1 MTQALPRCARSLSV
15 FMCVCIS
22 GLLKN
27 SGITAHPLPIQE
39 RVYLLTTATAPFC
52 GVYEFVH
59 IVIYQKST
67 LSDNLTNFFAC
78 IQCITFYLKEI
89 FELLF

>member
-1 MTQALPRCARSLSV
+1 
-15 FMCVCIS
+15 MCVCIS

-67 LSDNLTNFFAC
+67 LSDND
-78 IQCITFYLKEI
+78 
-89 FELLF
+89 

>member
-1 MTQALPRCARSLSV
+1 MTQALPRRALSLSV

-27 SGITAHPLPIQE
+27 SGITAHPLPNQE

-67 LSDNLTNFFAC
+67 LTDNVGIN
-78 IQCITFYLKEI
+78 QCWG
-89 FELLF
+89 

>member
-1 MTQALPRCARSLSV
+1 MLVHCLFLFV
-15 FMCVCIS
+15 CVCIS

-67 LSDNLTNFFAC
+67 LSDNLTHFLHAFNA
-78 IQCITFYLKEI
+78 
-89 FELLF
+89 LLFI

>member
-1 MTQALPRCARSLSV
+1 MLLHCL
-15 FMCVCIS
+15 FLCVCIS

-27 SGITAHPLPIQE
+27 SGITANPLPNQE
-39 RVYLLTTATAPFC
+39 RVYLLTTATAPYC

-67 LSDNLTNFFAC
+67 LTDNVGIN
-78 IQCITFYLKEI
+78 QCLGNALPKSYVIG
-89 FELLF
+89 LLC